1 MDGVE
6 QLQRLCHQAED
17 GKRGPG
23 GAGNERRWCGVRR
36 GAPVALGGHQRCGG
50 TPWSLAA
57 RAAHVRQVA
66 TTRTSPGADA
76 ARSLVFAGHC
86 WPRRIPWP
94 AISRPAACRRAC
106 LGPIFGGFLILEGNY
121 LRHFFIH
128 LTFCGGVVELGAD
141 GKHGATG
148 GGRGTRHRRAKPL
161 HEGAE
166 RGAAPGQCRH
176 GKNLN

>member
-1 MDGVE
+1 MWRYALESCGQSGACSTGRNHANV
-6 QLQRLCHQAED
+6 
-17 GKRGPG
+17 PG
-23 GAGNERRWCGVRR
+23 RRR
-36 GAPVALGGHQRCGG
+36 GAVFGARRALLAPPHPVAGHL
-50 TPWSLAA
+50 TA
-57 RAAHVRQVA
+57 RGM
-66 TTRTSPGADA
+66 P
-76 ARSLVFAGHC
+76 
-86 WPRRIPWP
+86 P
-94 AISRPAACRRAC
+94 
-106 LGPIFGGFLILEGNY
+106 GPIFGGFLILEGNY

-176 GKNLN
+176 GQNLK